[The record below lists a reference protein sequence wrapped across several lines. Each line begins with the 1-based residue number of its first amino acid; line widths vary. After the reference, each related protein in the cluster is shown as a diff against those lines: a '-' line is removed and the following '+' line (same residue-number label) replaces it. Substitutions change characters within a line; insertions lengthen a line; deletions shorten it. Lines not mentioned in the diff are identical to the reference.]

1 MNNWGQLAV
10 FDLETTGVD
19 VETARIVS
27 ACVAVLA
34 ADGSVIARWD
44 WLADPGIEIPD
55 GAAAVHG
62 ITTERARAEGRP
74 AHVVVAEITQSLRV
88 LFALGIPL
96 VVYNAPYDL
105 TLLDRERRRHQLDAL
120 DAFSPV
126 IDPLV
131 IDKAVDRYRKGK
143 RTLTAT
149 AELYHVALDDAHDA
163 GSDAIAAGRVA
174 QALGAAYPDELDITL
189 PDLHGR
195 QEVWYA
201 EQAASFQD
209 YIRSVKGDEGY
220 IADSAWPMRPA
231 EAPSSLLD
239 TQPIPA
245 PAPRPSLGV
254 PTLDLY
260 GTGVISFGLE
270 PEPQSEPELHEP
282 QVQPEPAVQ
291 AQPGPQAGFPAESDY
306 PAQSDFPAEPAEP
319 IVVIEEL
326 VVVEQHIDQVIV
338 IENPGQGETGQ
349 GEADQ
354 AEARE
359 RDVKPAEA
367 PEPDLDDTLTSGL
380 PILVEPAFFEQHLAA
395 AHSARSSRPTV
406 LRVAAGII
414 TDPAGRTL
422 LVRKRGTT
430 AFMQAGGKIESGESA
445 LDALS
450 RELRE
455 EVGLVLDIDRTE
467 YLGSFRA
474 IAANEED
481 TVIRAE
487 VFALSVTQEP
497 QASGEIEELLWLE
510 SGDVSGIE
518 LAPLTRDTILPLW
531 AERRS
536 ALF

>member
-1 MNNWGQLAV
+1 MHNWGQLAV

-19 VETARIVS
+19 VETACIVS

-34 ADGSVIARWD
+34 ANGSVIARWD
-44 WLADPGIEIPD
+44 WLANPGIEIPE
-55 GAAAVHG
+55 GASAVHG

-105 TLLDRERRRHQLDAL
+105 TLLDRECRRHQLAPL
-120 DAFSPV
+120 ETTSPV

-149 AELYHVALDDAHDA
+149 AELYKVRLDDAHDA

-209 YIRSVKGDEGY
+209 YIRSVKGDETY
-220 IADSAWPMRPA
+220 VSDSAWPLRPA
-231 EAPSSLLD
+231 SAPSTLLD

-245 PAPRPSLGV
+245 PPPRPSLTV
-254 PTLDLY
+254 PQFDFGAY
-260 GTGVISFGLE
+260 SGDGSGVIA
-270 PEPQSEPELHEP
+270 PESPVAAAP
-282 QVQPEPAVQ
+282 QVNIEH
-291 AQPGPQAGFPAESDY
+291 AE
-306 PAQSDFPAEPAEP
+306 QV
-319 IVVIEEL
+319 VVIEQL
-326 VVVEQHIDQVIV
+326 VV
-338 IENPGQGETGQ
+338 
-349 GEADQ
+349 Q
-354 AEARE
+354 AP
-359 RDVKPAEA
+359 V
-367 PEPDLDDTLTSGL
+367 
-380 PILVEPAFFEQHLAA
+380 AA
-395 AHSARSSRPTV
+395 APVQQPFHIVGPPALIEPIRPTRQSV
-406 LRVAAGII
+406 LRIAAGII

-422 LVRKRGTT
+422 LVRKRDSTS
-430 AFMQAGGKIESGESA
+430 FMQAGGKIEPGESA
-445 LDALS
+445 ADALA

-455 EVGLVLDIDRTE
+455 ELGLELDPDHTE

-474 IAANEED
+474 IAAHEPD

-487 VFALSVTQEP
+487 VFALLVTHELAQRLVP
-497 QASGEIEELLWLE
+497 SAEIEQLLWVE
-510 SGDVSGIE
+510 SGDVSGIP

>member
-27 ACVAVLA
+27 ACVAILA
-34 ADGSVIARWD
+34 ADGRVIERWD
-44 WLADPGIEIPD
+44 WLANPGVEIPE

-62 ITTERARAEGRP
+62 ITTERARREGRP
-74 AHVVVAEITQSLRV
+74 AHVVVAEITQALRV
-88 LFALGIPL
+88 TFALGIPL

-105 TLLDRERRRHQLDAL
+105 TLLDRECRRHQLEAL
-120 DAFSPV
+120 EVLSPV

-174 QALGAAYPDELDITL
+174 HALGAAYPNELDITL

-201 EQAASFQD
+201 EEAASFQD
-209 YIRSVKGDEGY
+209 YIRSVRGDESY
-220 IADSAWPMRPA
+220 VSDTAWPMRPA
-231 EAPSSLLD
+231 TAPSTLVD

-245 PAPRPSLGV
+245 PLPRPSLGV
-254 PTLDLY
+254 PFIDLWGDSRT
-260 GTGVISFGLE
+260 GTGVFALE
-270 PEPQSEPELHEP
+270 PLLLVE
-282 QVQPEPAVQ
+282 EPAVI
-291 AQPGPQAGFPAESDY
+291 ER
-306 PAQSDFPAEPAEP
+306 
-319 IVVIEEL
+319 VVIEQHI
-326 VVVEQHIDQVIV
+326 EQHIDIV
-338 IENPGQGETGQ
+338 
-349 GEADQ
+349 
-354 AEARE
+354 
-359 RDVKPAEA
+359 VSPAV
-367 PEPDLDDTLTSGL
+367 PDLDVTTTTA
-380 PILVEPAFFEQHLAA
+380 VEPVQRDAGSIATDFSEGHLAPQAPVEPTFFEQHLAA
-395 AHSARSSRPTV
+395 AHSAPTSRPTV

-414 TDPAGRTL
+414 TDSAGRTL

-430 AFMQAGGKIESGESA
+430 SFMQAGGKIEAGESA

-455 EVGLVLDIDRTE
+455 EIGHELDLDRTE

-474 IAANEED
+474 IAANEPD

-487 VFALSVTQEP
+487 VFALAVSQDFT
-497 QASGEIEELLWLE
+497 ASGEIEELLWLE

>member
-19 VETARIVS
+19 VESARIVS

-34 ADGSVIARWD
+34 VDGTVIERWD
-44 WLADPGIEIPD
+44 WLADPGVEIPD

-88 LFALGIPL
+88 LFALGVPL

-105 TLLDRERRRHQLDAL
+105 TLLDRECRRHQLEPLASF
-120 DAFSPV
+120 APV

-131 IDKAVDRYRKGK
+131 IDKAVDRHRKGK
-143 RTLTAT
+143 RTLVAT
-149 AELYHVALDDAHDA
+149 AELYKVALDDAHDA

-174 QALGAAYPDELDITL
+174 QALGIAYPAELDVPL
-189 PDLHGR
+189 GELHER
-195 QEVWYA
+195 QVKWFA

-209 YIRSVKGDEGY
+209 FIRTAKGDTGFV
-220 IADSAWPMRPA
+220 ADLSWPLR
-231 EAPSSLLD
+231 EVVAPSTLVD

-245 PAPRPSLGV
+245 PTPRPSPGV
-254 PTLDLY
+254 PVVDVYTSGPTIPLFPPPMASPDESPLHGRRVAEREAGAQWAAGGDLAIERITIETVEF
-260 GTGVISFGLE
+260 GVSAAGGEPQPTAPGQVAMFEDTGVVE
-270 PEPQSEPELHEP
+270 PPVAHRPHR
-282 QVQPEPAVQ
+282 PAVLR
-291 AQPGPQAGFPAESDY
+291 
-306 PAQSDFPAEPAEP
+306 
-319 IVVIEEL
+319 I
-326 VVVEQHIDQVIV
+326 
-338 IENPGQGETGQ
+338 
-349 GEADQ
+349 
-354 AEARE
+354 
-359 RDVKPAEA
+359 
-367 PEPDLDDTLTSGL
+367 
-380 PILVEPAFFEQHLAA
+380 AA
-395 AHSARSSRPTV
+395 AIV
-406 LRVAAGII
+406 
-414 TDPAGRTL
+414 TDATGRTL

-430 AFMQAGGKIESGESA
+430 AFMQAGGKIEAGESA
-445 LDALS
+445 LDALG

-455 EVGLVLDIDRTE
+455 EIGLDLDLDRTE

-474 IAANEED
+474 LAANEAD

-487 VFALSVTQEP
+487 VFAVQTATEVTP
-497 QASGEIEELLWLE
+497 AGEIEELRWL
-510 SGDVSGIE
+510 DATDIDGIE

>member
-34 ADGSVIARWD
+34 ADGRVIERWD
-44 WLADPGIEIPD
+44 WLADPGVEIPE

-62 ITTERARAEGRP
+62 ITTARARAEGRP
-74 AHVVVAEITQSLRV
+74 AHVVVAEITQTLRV
-88 LFALGIPL
+88 TFALGIPL

-105 TLLDRERRRHQLDAL
+105 TLLDRECRRHQLTSL
-120 DAFSPV
+120 EVFSPV

-149 AELYHVALDDAHDA
+149 AELYHVTLDDAHDA

-174 QALGAAYPDELDITL
+174 QALGATYPQELDITL

-209 YIRSVKGDEGY
+209 YIRSVKGDESY
-220 IADSAWPMRPA
+220 VSDTAWPLRPA
-231 EAPSSLLD
+231 AAPSTLVD

-245 PAPRPSLGV
+245 PARRPSIGA
-254 PTLDLY
+254 PFADLWADSRG
-260 GTGVISFGLE
+260 GTGVIGIEPLIVIDE
-270 PEPQSEPELHEP
+270 PE
-282 QVQPEPAVQ
+282 
-291 AQPGPQAGFPAESDY
+291 
-306 PAQSDFPAEPAEP
+306 
-319 IVVIEEL
+319 
-326 VVVEQHIDQVIV
+326 VVEQVVLEQVV
-338 IENPGQGETGQ
+338 L
-349 GEADQ
+349 
-354 AEARE
+354 
-359 RDVKPAEA
+359 
-367 PEPDLDDTLTSGL
+367 EPDLDDTATSGL
-380 PILVEPAFFEQHLAA
+380 PRVEAAFGFTGSLTDFSESHLTAPALIEPTFFEQHLAA
-395 AHSARSSRPTV
+395 THIAPASRPTV

-414 TDPAGRTL
+414 TDQAGRTL

-430 AFMQAGGKIESGESA
+430 AFMQAGGKIEQGESA

-455 EVGLVLDIDRTE
+455 EIGHELDLDRTE

-474 IAANEED
+474 IAANEPD

-487 VFALSVTQEP
+487 VFALAVSQDFAP
-497 QASGEIEELLWLE
+497 SGEIEELLWLE
-510 SGDVSGIE
+510 SGDVSGID